1 MDQNKQPTD
10 QPLPLHTIR
19 KSYADTL
26 SAEERQALIE
36 TLQTDISLRVG
47 NKFSSDFTAECML
60 RALQDAQ
67 GLS

>member
-1 MDQNKQPTD
+1 MQTNQQPTEEK
-10 QPLPLHTIR
+10 PIPLHTVR
-19 KSYADTL
+19 PSYAATL

-36 TLQTDISLRVG
+36 TLETDIALNKG
-47 NKFSSDFTAECML
+47 NTFAAECML